1 MCDSVCV
8 TVCACDSVCVT
19 VCACD
24 SVCVT
29 VCVTVCAC
37 DSVCVTVCVTV
48 CDSVCVGGVS
58 KVNWVWSSSAV
69 SSLRTGCTAVKWRP
83 QLCQV
88 P

>member
-1 MCDSVCV
+1 MCDCVCV
-8 TVCACDSVCVT
+8 TVCVT
-19 VCACD
+19 VCD

-29 VCVTVCAC
+29 VCVTVC